1 MKLVG
6 RLLFL
11 LWFLRQLL
19 TQRSLRLVRL
29 E

>member
-11 LWFLRQLL
+11 LWFLPQLL
-19 TQRSLRLVRL
+19 ALRSLRLVRL